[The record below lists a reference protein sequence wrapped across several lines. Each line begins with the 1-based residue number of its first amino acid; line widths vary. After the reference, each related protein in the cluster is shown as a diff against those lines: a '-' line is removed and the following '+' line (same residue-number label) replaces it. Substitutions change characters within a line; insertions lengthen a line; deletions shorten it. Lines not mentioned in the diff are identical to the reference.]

1 MKALVFLL
9 LFGGALALGWEC
21 THASLDPALLRRATQ
36 EYATRKGQLGN
47 AKYITVV
54 DYQLAIYKPRLFV
67 YDVAAH
73 RVVLQAHVSHALKSG
88 LLYATEFSN
97 EVGSEKSCEGVF
109 ITQQH
114 SYQGKFGKALRLTG
128 VSKGLNDQAEA
139 RAIVLHEDP
148 GYRFSKGCLMTSEAV
163 NDHLTS
169 LLQGRSLLVV
179 YK

>member
-1 MKALVFLL
+1 MKKALLL
-9 LFGGALALGWEC
+9 LSACGLGILGWEC
-21 THASLDPALLRRATQ
+21 THASLDPTLLRRATQ

-47 AKYITVV
+47 VKYFTVV
-54 DYQLAIYKPRLFV
+54 DYSMGIHKPRLFV
-67 YDVAAH
+67 YDVAAR

-97 EVGSEKSCEGVF
+97 EIGSEKSCEGVF

-114 SYQGKFGKALRLTG
+114 PYQGKFGKALRLTG

-148 GYRFSKGCLMTSEAV
+148 GYRLSKGCLMTSAAV
-163 NDHLTS
+163 NDRLTF

-179 YK
+179 YH